1 MSTALHINY
10 PTHSFEQR
18 YPELYTSGCKKLGKL
33 ATIFTGKDP
42 RDTSLILVSSML
54 TLIFTSLLALFWLGP
69 KSVNSIIL
77 FLIITPSLLLLI
89 DSIFALHGNDTLSIK
104 TTRLLVLYL
113 AWKDKGP
120 EKVPATAVLSSD
132 LIARKAK
139 IYLKSQNLS
148 LAENENFYVLL
159 SQWEGSLDS
168 LITLC
173 KNLEK
178 Q

>member
-1 MSTALHINY
+1 MPTALKLNY
-10 PTHSFEQR
+10 PTHSLEQR
-18 YPELYTSGCKKLGKL
+18 YPELHTSGCKKLGKL

-42 RDTSLILVSSML
+42 RDTSLILASSML
-54 TLIFTSLLALFWLGP
+54 TLIFTSLFALFWLGSQ
-69 KSVNSIIL
+69 SVNSIIL
-77 FLIITPSLLLLI
+77 FLILTPSLLLLI
-89 DSIFALHGNDTLSIK
+89 DSISALHGNDTLSVK
-104 TTRLLVLYL
+104 TTRLLIFYL

-120 EKVPATAVLSSD
+120 EKVPAVAVLSED

-178 Q
+178 

>member
-1 MSTALHINY
+1 MPTVLKLNY
-10 PTHSFEQR
+10 PTHSLEKR

-42 RDTSLILVSSML
+42 RDTSLILASSML
-54 TLIFTSLLALFWLGP
+54 TLIFTSLIALFWLGP
-69 KSVNSIIL
+69 QSVNSIIL
-77 FLIITPSLLLLI
+77 LLIITPSLLLLI
-89 DSIFALHGNDTLSIK
+89 DSISALHGNDTLSIK
-104 TTRLLVLYL
+104 TTRLLLFYL

-120 EKVPATAVLSSD
+120 EKVPATAVLSEDS
-132 LIARKAK
+132 IARKAK

-148 LAENENFYVLL
+148 LAENENFYVFL

>member
-1 MSTALHINY
+1 MPTVLKLNY
-10 PTHSFEQR
+10 PPVSLEKR

-42 RDTSLILVSSML
+42 RDTSLILASSML
-54 TLIFTSLLALFWLGP
+54 TLIFTTILALFWLGP
-69 KSVNSIIL
+69 QSVNSIL
-77 FLIITPSLLLLI
+77 LIIIVTPSLLLLI
-89 DSIFALHGNDTLSIK
+89 DSISALHGNDTLSVK
-104 TTRLLVLYL
+104 TTRLLIFYM

-120 EKVPATAVLSSD
+120 EKVPAVAVLSED

-159 SQWEGSLDS
+159 SQWEGNLDS

>member
-1 MSTALHINY
+1 LARN
-10 PTHSFEQR
+10 
-18 YPELYTSGCKKLGKL
+18 PERKLY
-33 ATIFTGKDP
+33 FT
-42 RDTSLILVSSML
+42 
-54 TLIFTSLLALFWLGP
+54 
-69 KSVNSIIL
+69 

-89 DSIFALHGNDTLSIK
+89 DSIIALHGNDTLSIK
-104 TTRLLVLYL
+104 TTRLLVFYL

-120 EKVPATAVLSSD
+120 EKVPATAVLSRDS
-132 LIARKAK
+132 IARKAK